1 MSNKIINKICEL
13 NYHNEQNLEFSA
25 SSVYS
30 FFLRDSLHILHR
42 GDSGKSGNKYLSDL
56 AGKGSSY

>member
-30 FFLRDSLHILHR
+30 FFLRDSLHIWSRVDIGIRSMEKRLR
-42 GDSGKSGNKYLSDL
+42 
-56 AGKGSSY
+56 